1 LTTLRQ
7 RQVDARPDGTWAV
20 LTPATRVRNRVSRR
34 VGEFVLERVRG
45 GESRWSTV
53 CAERSGLPTPDPLH
67 LWRRGDGIP
76 APPGTPILPTAPGS
90 SRSGGPPEAPTLE
103 SLVSVGRQRR
113 ERVGQLGERVDFEFR
128 GAVLVDDLAPRAAP
142 EEDSAETG
150 RGGGAQVVLCGL
162 VQGG

>member
-1 LTTLRQ
+1 MLYVRFDGEG
-7 RQVDARPDGTWAV
+7 QVISVPPQLVRLLPNGPGGALAFDHAKAAASGARPDGTWAV

-45 GESRWSTV
+45 
-53 CAERSGLPTPDPLH
+53 
-67 LWRRGDGIP
+67 GIP

-128 GAVLVDDLAPRAAP
+128 GAVLVDDVAPRAAP

-150 RGGGAQVVLCGL
+150 RAAGPRSSSAA
-162 VQGG
+162 